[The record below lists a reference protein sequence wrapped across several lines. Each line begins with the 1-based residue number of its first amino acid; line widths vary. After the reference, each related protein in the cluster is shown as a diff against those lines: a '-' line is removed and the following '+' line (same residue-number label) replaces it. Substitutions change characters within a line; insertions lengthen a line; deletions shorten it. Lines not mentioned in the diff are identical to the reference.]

1 MSPATTPGYN
11 SGSGIE
17 QNTGNITRPN
27 AAQLIATEVVDFGV
41 RLYERASG
49 GTLREV
55 FPCRR
60 DVNGTPEAGQST
72 KTPPFSY
79 AASTRAPGPHP
90 HGGLALLLGNI
101 DCGYPA
107 VAEIFIRILTP
118 QGFTMIQTYEEEDAG
133 RFPGQTWWS
142 IVEQHSQV
150 FTRRVVLLVD
160 PL

>member
-41 RLYERASG
+41 RLYERAPG

-79 AASTRAPGPHP
+79 AASTRAPGAHP

-101 DCGYPA
+101 DCGYPCRGGNFHPHPHPA
-107 VAEIFIRILTP
+107 RFHHDPDLR
-118 QGFTMIQTYEEEDAG
+118 G
-133 RFPGQTWWS
+133 RRCRPIPRS
-142 IVEQHSQV
+142 DMVEHC
-150 FTRRVVLLVD
+150 
-160 PL
+160 